1 MNEQQFTQL
10 LGGIDPALIARAEA
24 PVPMRK
30 KPQFKLMLIAA
41 VLALLACTALVIT
54 PFIPTTLEID
64 YITSPTDG
72 TEIAFG
78 KRNVWI
84 YYTTENG
91 KQKREYVRLP
101 GDDQNVFAAW
111 AHLNGLDESY
121 MLHSVE
127 YTDEATLA
135 GRYVIVTC
143 SAALQEHPN
152 AQALRASLQKTFA
165 HSMGIPVNQVAVHF
179 SDPLQFSHDLT
190 DTPIR
195 VKSGETFTVTVT
207 MTNVSDKD
215 IVFKGAESDFVP
227 KAKLRAKFLQYSLY
241 EIDPLMH
248 ESTGEIAEYRL
259 APGESKSVT
268 YTFRIPYAKA
278 GLTAMT
284 GYDLIVSFGKQSQT
298 FEQVT
303 TVVLYF
309 AASGAR
315 SAFENFTLSHTCEDR
330 TELQSIWGSYTYQG
344 ESIMEQMRI
353 WSDDGSMNDN
363 PVWNEGGN
371 IMQGE
376 QLLFEYSNSAIQLRY
391 GWIEIQSYSFTATA
405 LPDGMTLPMGI
416 TEQDSILDAL
426 IKMGVDEQ
434 TALEYLAREGTIQ
447 IAGNTI
453 SDMTSSSIDFEPKGT
468 IDLVCNANHYL
479 ITCTLKK
486 MIIPGSDPYPHAT
499 RSFSLA
505 YDRDSQSFLGIRFDI
520 TLPTRPSITFDA
532 LPTFTLIGGEKRTI
546 TLTQEQA
553 DILRN
558 AMTNGT
564 WKSSVQDAEYDCK
577 GMIGDIEIGYA
588 SKSGILQVGSFSVQF
603 GLNDWIEVNKMLEL
617 PVQITLQ

>member
-10 LGGIDPALIARAEA
+10 LGGIDPNLIARAEA

-41 VLALLACTALVIT
+41 VLALITCTALVIT
-54 PFIPTTLEID
+54 PFIPTTLGID
-64 YITSPTDG
+64 YITSPIDG
-72 TEIAFG
+72 TETAF
-78 KRNVWI
+78 KERNVWI
-84 YYTTENG
+84 YYTTESG

-101 GDDQNVFAAW
+101 GDAQNVFAAW

-127 YTDEATLA
+127 YTDEATLT
-135 GRYVIVTC
+135 GRYVSVTC

-152 AQALRASLQKTFA
+152 AEALRASLQKTFA
-165 HSMGIPVNQVAVHF
+165 RYFDIPVDQVSVHF

-227 KAKLRAKFLQYSLY
+227 KAKLRAKFLQYSLD
-241 EIDPLMH
+241 EIDPQMH

-284 GYDLIVSFGKQSQT
+284 GYDLVVSFGKQSQT

-303 TVVLYF
+303 TVAVYF

-315 SAFENFTLSHTCEDR
+315 SAFESFTLAHTSEDR

-344 ESIMEQMRI
+344 ENIMEQMQI
-353 WSDDGSMNDN
+353 LCGDGEHF
-363 PVWNEGGN
+363 WIEEGDWEDFSYYSHGKQ
-371 IMQGE
+371 MQ
-376 QLLFEYSNSAIQLRY
+376 Y
-391 GWIEIQSYSFTATA
+391 GWLSFYNYSFKAEV

-434 TALEYLAREGTIQ
+434 TALEYLAQQGTIQ
-447 IAGNTI
+447 IAGDTI

-468 IDLVCNANHYL
+468 IDLVCDTNQSI
-479 ITCTLKK
+479 ITCTMKK
-486 MIIPGSDPYPHAT
+486 MIIPDSDPYPNAT
-499 RSFSLA
+499 RKVSLV
-505 YDRDSQSFLGIRFDI
+505 YDRDSQSFLGIRFDV

-532 LPTFTLIGGEKRTI
+532 LPTFTSVGGEKCTI

-553 DILRN
+553 DILLN
-558 AMTNGT
+558 AMTKGT
-564 WKSSVQDAEYDCK
+564 WKSSVQDADYDCK
-577 GMIGDIEIGYA
+577 CMIGDIEIGYA

-603 GLNDWIEVNKMLEL
+603 ALNDWIEVNKMLEL

>member
-30 KPQFKLMLIAA
+30 KPRFKLILIAA

-54 PFIPTTLEID
+54 PFIPTTLGID
-64 YITSPTDG
+64 YITSPIDG
-72 TEIAFG
+72 TETAFI

-84 YYTTENG
+84 YYTTESG

-111 AHLNGLDESY
+111 AHLNGLGEQY
-121 MLHSVE
+121 KLYSVE
-127 YTDEATLA
+127 YTDDATLA

-152 AQALRASLQKTFA
+152 AEALRASLQKTFA

-195 VKSGETFTVTVT
+195 VKSGEPFTVTVT

-215 IVFKGAESDFVP
+215 IVFKGAESAFVP
-227 KAKLRAKFLQYSLY
+227 KAKLRAKFLQVSLY
-241 EIDPLMH
+241 EIDPQMH

-268 YTFRIPYAKA
+268 YTFRIPYAEA
-278 GLTAMT
+278 GLTVMT
-284 GYDLIVSFGKQSQT
+284 GYDLVVSFGKQSQT

-303 TVVLYF
+303 TVALYF

-344 ESIMEQMRI
+344 E
-353 WSDDGSMNDN
+353 
-363 PVWNEGGN
+363 N
-371 IMQGE
+371 IMDQM
-376 QLLFEYSNSAIQLRY
+376 QLLCGDGEYFWIEEGDWEYFSYYSHGKQMQY
-391 GWIEIQSYSFTATA
+391 GWLSFYNYSFKAEV

-434 TALEYLAREGTIQ
+434 TALEYLTQQGTIQ

-453 SDMTSSSIDFEPKGT
+453 SDMASSSIDFEPKGT
-468 IDLVCNANHYL
+468 IDLVCDTNQSI

-486 MIIPGSDPYPHAT
+486 MIIAGSDPYPHAT
-499 RSFSLA
+499 ISFSLV
-505 YDRDSQSFLGIRFDI
+505 YDRDSQSFLGIRFNV

-532 LPTFTLIGGEKRTI
+532 LPTFTLIGGEKCTI

-564 WKSSVQDAEYDCK
+564 WKSSVQDADYDCK
-577 GMIGDIEIGYA
+577 CMIGDIEIGYA

-603 GLNDWIEVNKMLEL
+603 RLNDWIEVNKMLGL
-617 PVQITLQ
+617 PVEITLQ

>member
-41 VLALLACTALVIT
+41 VLALITCTALVIT

-72 TEIAFG
+72 TETAF
-78 KRNVWI
+78 KERNVWI
-84 YYTTENG
+84 YYTTERG

-101 GDDQNVFAAW
+101 DDNQNVFTAW
-111 AHLNGLDESY
+111 AHLSGLDESY
-121 MLHSVE
+121 VLHSVE
-127 YTDEATLA
+127 YTDEATFA

-152 AQALRASLQKTFA
+152 AEALRASLQKTFA

-215 IVFKGAESDFVP
+215 IVFNGAESDFVP
-227 KAKLRAKFLQYSLY
+227 KAKLRAKFLQYSLD

-284 GYDLIVSFGKQSQT
+284 GYDLVVSFGKQSQT

-303 TVVLYF
+303 TVAVYF

-315 SAFENFTLSHTCEDR
+315 SAFENFTLAHTSEDR

-344 ESIMEQMRI
+344 ENIMEQMQI
-353 WSDDGSMNDN
+353 LCGDGEHF
-363 PVWNEGGN
+363 WIEEGDWEDFSYYSHGKQ
-371 IMQGE
+371 MQ
-376 QLLFEYSNSAIQLRY
+376 Y
-391 GWIEIQSYSFTATA
+391 GWLSFYNYSFKAEV

-434 TALEYLAREGTIQ
+434 TALEYLTQQGTIQ
-447 IAGNTI
+447 IAGDTI

-468 IDLVCNANHYL
+468 IDLVCDTNQSI
-479 ITCTLKK
+479 ITCTMKK
-486 MIIPGSDPYPHAT
+486 MIIPDSDPYPNAT
-499 RSFSLA
+499 RKVSLV
-505 YDRDSQSFLGIRFDI
+505 YDRDSQSFLGIRFDV
-520 TLPTRPSITFDA
+520 TLPTRPNITFDA
-532 LPTFTLIGGEKRTI
+532 LPIFTMAGSKECSI

-553 DILRN
+553 DLLLN
-558 AMTNGT
+558 AMTKGT
-564 WKSSVQDAEYDCK
+564 WKSSVQDADYDCK

-603 GLNDWIEVNKMLEL
+603 ALNDWIEVNKMLGL
-617 PVQITLQ
+617 PVEITLQ

>member
-10 LGGIDPALIARAEA
+10 LGGIDPNLIARAEA

-41 VLALLACTALVIT
+41 VLALITCTALLIV
-54 PFIPTTLEID
+54 PFIPTTLGID

-72 TEIAFG
+72 TEIAF
-78 KRNVWI
+78 KERNVWI
-84 YYTTENG
+84 YYTTESG

-101 GDDQNVFAAW
+101 GDSQNVFAAW
-111 AHLNGLDESY
+111 AHLSGLDESY

-127 YTDEATLA
+127 YTDEATLT

-152 AQALRASLQKTFA
+152 AEALRASLQKTFA
-165 HSMGIPVNQVAVHF
+165 RYFDIPVNQVAVHF

-215 IVFKGAESDFVP
+215 IVFKGAESAFVP
-227 KAKLRAKFLQYSLY
+227 KAKLRAKFLQVSLY
-241 EIDPLMH
+241 EIDPQMH

-268 YTFRIPYAKA
+268 YTFRIPYAEA
-278 GLTAMT
+278 GLTVMT
-284 GYDLIVSFGKQSQT
+284 GYDLVVSFGKQSQT
-298 FEQVT
+298 FEKVT
-303 TVVLYF
+303 TVAVYF

-315 SAFENFTLSHTCEDR
+315 SAFENFTLSHTSEDR

-344 ESIMEQMRI
+344 ENIMEQMQI
-353 WSDDGSMNDN
+353 LCGDGEHF
-363 PVWNEGGN
+363 WIEEGDWEDFSYYSHGKQ
-371 IMQGE
+371 MQ
-376 QLLFEYSNSAIQLRY
+376 Y
-391 GWIEIQSYSFTATA
+391 GWLSFYNYSFKAEV

-426 IKMGVDEQ
+426 LKMGVDEQ
-434 TALEYLAREGTIQ
+434 TALEYLTQQGTIQ
-447 IAGNTI
+447 IAGDTI

-468 IDLVCNANHYL
+468 IDLVCDTNQSI
-479 ITCTLKK
+479 ITCTMKK
-486 MIIPGSDPYPHAT
+486 MIIPGSDPYPRAT
-499 RSFSLA
+499 RSFSLI
-505 YDRDSQSFLGIRFDI
+505 YDRDSQSFLGIRFDV

-532 LPTFTLIGGEKRTI
+532 LPAFTLLDGKECSI

-553 DILRN
+553 DLLLN

>member
-30 KPQFKLMLIAA
+30 KPRFKLMLIAA

-54 PFIPTTLEID
+54 PFIPTTLGID

-248 ESTGEIAEYRL
+248 ESTGEIAEYCL

-284 GYDLIVSFGKQSQT
+284 GYDLVVSFGKQSQT

-330 TELQSIWGSYTYQG
+330 TELQSIWGSYTYGG
-344 ESIMEQMRI
+344 ENIMEQMQFL
-353 WSDDGSMNDN
+353 SGDGEYAWFEQGDWEAFSYYS
-363 PVWNEGGN
+363 GG
-371 IMQGE
+371 E
-376 QLLFEYSNSAIQLRY
+376 ELPY
-391 GWIEIQSYSFTATA
+391 GWLSIYKHTFTAKT

-434 TALEYLAREGTIQ
+434 TALEYLARQGSIQ
-447 IAGNTI
+447 IAGDTI

-486 MIIPGSDPYPHAT
+486 RIIPGSDPYPHAT

-553 DILRN
+553 DLLRN
-558 AMTNGT
+558 AITNGT
-564 WKSSVQDAEYDCK
+564 WKSSVQDADYDCK

-603 GLNDWIEVNKMLEL
+603 ALNDWIEVNKMLEL
-617 PVQITLQ
+617 PVQIMRQ